1 MTLNDGNS
9 KMPLSMTKDTPTAGG
24 KWRFLL
30 NWDQKVGKQSR
41 AARMVASATKGK
53 VNVGGKPQES
63 DVDIWATFYRD
74 GAPKRTV
81 VGWNPNAVPGAGHTG
96 DNQTGAGDDDEA
108 VTVDF
113 DAIPAWVT
121 EVVVGVSTKPNGSFG
136 DAMNVG
142 VKVFEN
148 GTEIDE
154 LMPTLG
160 ANENIAVTLLA
171 KRNKDQ
177 AGNVLDGWQIRILD
191 SAGRYQAQAQPG
203 QSMSDAADA
212 GILSFAK
219 SRAGF

>member
-1 MTLNDGNS
+1 
-9 KMPLSMTKDTPTAGG
+9 MPLSMTKDTPTAGG

-41 AARMVASATKGK
+41 AARLAARATGGK
-53 VNVGGKPQES
+53 INVGGKPQES

-74 GAPKRTV
+74 GQPKRTV
-81 VGWNPNAVPGAGHTG
+81 VGWNPNAVPGADHTG

-108 VTVDF
+108 VGIDF

-148 GTEIDE
+148 GNEVDE

-171 KRNKDQ
+171 TRNKDG
-177 AGNVLDGWQIRILD
+177 AGNVLDGWQIRVLD
-191 SAGRYQAQAQPG
+191 KAGRYQAQQQPG
-203 QSMSDAADA
+203 QSASDAADA
-212 GILSFAK
+212 GILAFAK

>member
-1 MTLNDGNS
+1 MTL
-9 KMPLSMTKDTPTAGG
+9 SMDKDTPTQGG
-24 KWRFLL
+24 QWRFLL
-30 NWDQKVGKQSR
+30 NWGQKVGKQSR
-41 AARMVASATKGK
+41 LARMTAQATKGK
-53 VNVGGKPQES
+53 INVGGKPQDS
-63 DVDIWATFYRD
+63 DLDIWATFYRD

-81 VGWNPNAVPGAGHTG
+81 VGWNPDAVSGASHTG

-108 VTVDF
+108 VTVNF
-113 DAIPAWVT
+113 DEIPAWVT

-148 GTEIDE
+148 GVEIDE

-171 KRNKDQ
+171 KRNKDG
-177 AGNVLDGWQIRILD
+177 AGNVLDGWQIRLLD
-191 SAGRYQAQAQPG
+191 SAGRYTAQQEPG

-219 SRAGF
+219 NRAGF

>member
-1 MTLNDGNS
+1 MTL
-9 KMPLSMTKDTPTAGG
+9 LSMTKDTPTAGG

-30 NWDQKVGKQSR
+30 NWSQKVGKQSR
-41 AARMVASATKGK
+41 AARYASAATGGK
-53 VNVGGKPQES
+53 VNIGGKPKES
-63 DVDIWATFYRD
+63 DLDVWATFYRD
-74 GAPKRTV
+74 GAPKRVV
-81 VGWNPNAVPGAGHTG
+81 VGWNPTAVPGASHTG

-108 VTVDF
+108 VSVDF

-160 ANENIAVTLLA
+160 ANENVAVTLIA
-171 KRNKDQ
+171 KRNKDGE
-177 AGNVLDGWQIRILD
+177 GNIVDGWNIRTLD
-191 SAGRYQAQAQPG
+191 QAGRYAAQMQTG
-203 QSMSDAADA
+203 QSASDAADA
-212 GILSFAK
+212 GILAFAK

>member
-1 MTLNDGNS
+1 
-9 KMPLSMTKDTPTAGG
+9 MPLSMTKGTAAAG

-30 NWDQKVGKQSR
+30 NWDQKQGKQSSAGR
-41 AARMVASATKGK
+41 GLARLTGGK
-53 VNVGGKPQES
+53 INMGGKPKES
-63 DVDIWATFYRD
+63 DLDIWATFYRD
-74 GAPKRTV
+74 GAPKRVT
-81 VGWNPNAVPGAGHTG
+81 VGWNPNAVPGASHTG

-142 VKVFEN
+142 VKVFE
-148 GTEIDE
+148 GDTEVDE

-160 ANENIAVTLLA
+160 ANENVGVVLLA
-171 KRNKDQ
+171 KRNKDAQ
-177 AGNVLDGWQIRILD
+177 GNILDGWEVKVLD
-191 SAGRYQAQAQPG
+191 EAGRYQAQHQPG
-203 QSMSDAADA
+203 QSASDAADA
-212 GILSFAK
+212 GILQFAK

>member
-1 MTLNDGNS
+1 MT
-9 KMPLSMTKDTPTAGG
+9 LSMTKDTPTAGG

-41 AARMVASATKGK
+41 WARAAAQATGGK
-53 VNVGGKPQES
+53 INIGGKPQES

-81 VGWNPNAVPGAGHTG
+81 VGWNPNAVPGASHTG

-108 VTVDF
+108 VSIDF

-121 EVVVGVSTKPNGSFG
+121 EVVVGVSTKPTGSFG

-142 VKVFEN
+142 VKVFQD

-171 KRNKDQ
+171 KRNKDGQ
-177 AGNVLDGWQIRILD
+177 GNVLDGWQIRVLD
-191 SAGRYQAQAQPG
+191 QAGRYQAQPQAG
-203 QSMSDAADA
+203 QSPSDAADA